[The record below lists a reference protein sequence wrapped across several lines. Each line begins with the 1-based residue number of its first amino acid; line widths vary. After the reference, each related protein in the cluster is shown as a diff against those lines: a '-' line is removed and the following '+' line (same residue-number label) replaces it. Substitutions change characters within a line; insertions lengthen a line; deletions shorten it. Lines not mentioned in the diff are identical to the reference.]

1 MYDRAWALFRQDGRM
16 HALGA
21 KAGGRLVGITHFF
34 IHANTSGP
42 DVCYLQDLFTARDL
56 RGQGVGRALIA
67 AVADW
72 ARAQCCCR
80 LSWMHHKNNE
90 SARRPYDTQERRG
103 VGNGWVGGI
112 NA

>member
-42 DVCYLQDLFTARDL
+42 DVCYLQDLFTAHDL
-56 RGQGVGRALIA
+56 RGKGVGRALIA

-72 ARAQCCCR
+72 ARAHGCCR
-80 LSWMHHKNNE
+80 LYWMTHEGNE
-90 SARRPYDTQERRG
+90 LARRLYDKEIGRASCRKSVCQF
-103 VGNGWVGGI
+103 V
-112 NA
+112 